1 MSQRSCRDQLQTL
14 SEACKRIARASR
26 SRSTGRPR
34 NRVLLSTSALYADP
48 FIPLVTAAGDFD
60 LRLITDIS
68 LSHSYDHLIN
78 GPCYRETMYSQEGL
92 KLGPRS
98 CMNTIAAE
106 LIDWADIFVLGPIDA
121 GMMGSLLVGLTTN
134 LTLTVLRGWDASKP
148 IIMTPNMSVM
158 EWKSLITQRQLD
170 VIKSLWPWVRVLPPM
185 LTQFEEPGILVDLP
199 WEGSDLLVDALRKSL
214 GFTDT
219 ADSSSS
225 SSGLGSEPKEN
236 NKDMR
241 DSSSLLRKRRR
252 KSILPPEIIL
262 MIFHRLNDWE
272 TSRALG
278 VDVKIPVPAEWKPY
292 LPESFLSPMPW
303 PLEYT
308 VLCGSSGKIK
318 EALSAIEPLKPLP
331 DLVSHLILK
340 FSRTDILDYL
350 VTYRM
355 DLYRSTPSF
364 AVLPLCASSIYGN
377 THILDWWRNCPAIPR
392 KEYGPDAVDAASR
405 AGFVHVLEWWRKSGL
420 PLHYT
425 ERALEAASAQGH
437 ISVLEW
443 WKNTHDTAPSY
454 APIELKPGKSVL
466 LAAQSGCIE
475 SLAWWDSSAIT
486 YSHGECVAR
495 IASTHGHVHVLQ
507 MWYELKGASMI
518 FDNQVLVGPTKNG
531 YVDVLEWWKRSGLRV
546 EFKTCDIEEA
556 LEDAVSGAED
566 KVRQWWEA
574 NGLNLGVGMNEWM
587 KVKTL

>member
-1 MSQRSCRDQLQTL
+1 MSQRMCRNDPETL
-14 SEACKRIARASR
+14 SKTCRRIARASR
-26 SRSTGRPR
+26 SRSGGRQR
-34 NRVLLSTSALYADP
+34 KHVLLSTSALYADP
-48 FIPLVTAAGDFD
+48 FIPLVAAAGDIE

-68 LSHSYDHLIN
+68 LGHAHDHLIN
-78 GPCYRETMYSQEGL
+78 GPCYRETVCSQEGL

-98 CMNTIAAE
+98 SMNTIAAE
-106 LIDWADIFVLGPIDA
+106 LIDWADVFVLGPIDA
-121 GMMGSLLVGLTTN
+121 GMMGSLIVGLTTN
-134 LTLTVLRGWDASKP
+134 LTLTVLRGWDANKP

-199 WEGSDLLVDALRKSL
+199 WEGTDLLVDALKKNLGLTDSAASASKSAISE
-214 GFTDT
+214 DHSD
-219 ADSSSS
+219 DSSEELSRPIS
-225 SSGLGSEPKEN
+225 V
-236 NKDMR
+236 R
-241 DSSSLLRKRRR
+241 RQKRRR
-252 KSILPPEIIL
+252 LTLPPELVL
-262 MIFHRLNDWE
+262 MIFDFLDDWE

-278 VDVKIPVPAEWKPY
+278 IDNKIPVPLEWKPF

-308 VLCGSSGKIK
+308 VLCGSFDKIK
-318 EALSAIEPLKPLP
+318 ESLSAIEPLKPLP

-350 VTYRM
+350 VT
-355 DLYRSTPSF
+355 S
-364 AVLPLCASSIYGN
+364 
-377 THILDWWRNCPAIPR
+377 IPR
-392 KEYGPDAVDAASR
+392 KEYGPDAVDGASR
-405 AGFVHVLEWWRKSGL
+405 AGFVNVLEWWRTSGL
-420 PLHYT
+420 PLLYT

-475 SLAWWDSSAIT
+475 SLAWWDASAVT

-495 IASTHGHVHVLQ
+495 IASNHGHVHVLQ

-518 FDNQVLVGPTKNG
+518 FDNQVLVGATKNG

-556 LEDAVSGAED
+556 IEDAVSGAED
-566 KVRQWWEA
+566 RVRQWWEA
-574 NGLNLGVGMNEWM
+574 SGLNLGVGMNEWM